1 MAPGPVFRW
10 IFGGIRGPLGH
21 HLGGNGRENAL
32 EIRKESVPKV
42 FSRRFESMFEN
53 VCEIGGPR
61 SGKESFFEMADV
73 SKVW

>member
-42 FSRRFESMFEN
+42 L
-53 VCEIGGPR
+53 IG
-61 SGKESFFEMADV
+61 EV
-73 SKVW
+73 